1 MICPTRSI
9 KMLSV
14 IIPTLNEEKAL
25 PETLACLFRQS
36 SGEEVIIVDGGS
48 TDATEKVCEQYPG
61 IRFITSDKG
70 RAAQLNAGARAA
82 SGDLLLFLHA
92 DTLLPDDALST
103 IKRVIGHEKHQAGG
117 FRHSF
122 GDQDWR
128 LRFISFL
135 DNRRCLKTK
144 IIYGDQAMFIQ
155 RNLFERLNGFPDI
168 AIMEDIY
175 FCEKLVQLTTPVILD
190 SYVKT
195 DPRKFIKMGIWR
207 SLYRVAAIQ
216 TRHELKLPVANDHP
230 FFSEIR

>member
-1 MICPTRSI
+1 
-9 KMLSV
+9 MLSV

-25 PETLACLFRQS
+25 PETLASLFRQS
-36 SGEEVIIVDGGS
+36 TGAQVIIVDGGS

-61 IRFITSDKG
+61 IRFITSEKG

-82 SGDLLLFLHA
+82 SGDILLFLHA

-103 IKRVIGHEKHQAGG
+103 IKRVIDHEKHQAGG

-122 GDQDWR
+122 GDEDWR
-128 LRFISFL
+128 LRLISFL

-144 IIYGDQAMFIQ
+144 IIYGDQAMFIK
-155 RNLFERLNGFPDI
+155 RNLFERLNGFPDVT
-168 AIMEDIY
+168 IMEDIH
-175 FCEKLVQLTTPVILD
+175 FCERLVQLTTPVILD